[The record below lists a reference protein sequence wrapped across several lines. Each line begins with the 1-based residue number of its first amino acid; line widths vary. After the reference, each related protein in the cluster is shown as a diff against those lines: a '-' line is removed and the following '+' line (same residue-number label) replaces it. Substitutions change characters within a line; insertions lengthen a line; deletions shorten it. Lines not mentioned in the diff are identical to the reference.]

1 MRLRCPSRRPLSWPL
16 QEEGPFCSGVEDKA
30 LLISCVRTFLC
41 ETGGGSGRPWS
52 RGPLSCAPRPRPR
65 PRAEVEKCVLHR
77 PAATPGDLCGH
88 SSGVSWSWT
97 CCLPTAAQA
106 EAAPRRAVPRPV
118 QGGEVWA
125 PYPDQWA
132 LSCPSL
138 QDRPECDT
146 HTASHCV
153 PLT

>member
-1 MRLRCPSRRPLSWPL
+1 MRLGCPSRRPLSWPP
-16 QEEGPFCSGVEDKA
+16 QEEGPFCSGVEDRA
-30 LLISCVRTFLC
+30 LLISCVRTFPC
-41 ETGGGSGRPWS
+41 ETGGGSRRPWS
-52 RGPLSCAPRPRPR
+52 RGRGRLCCVPRPR
-65 PRAEVEKCVLHR
+65 PRAEVECVLHG
-77 PAATPGDLCGH
+77 PAAPPGDLC
-88 SSGVSWSWT
+88 GVSWSWT
-97 CCLPTAAQA
+97 CCLPAAAQA

-146 HTASHCV
+146 HATSHCV